1 MAETEEWVQQDGEW
15 QCVNCQVIF
24 PEGKPWGYD
33 YENSLVEVLPEEL
46 HDVPFWQERK
56 YCTCCWDAWEEG
68 YEEAVRL
75 RHNADVLT
83 QQMQAE
89 DEPPAEA
96 PSAAPAAAPAAE
108 APAVPLVV
116 VPGVPMPAPRGH
128 THSKKVKLANGE
140 LTFEEA
146 FPYVCTDSVC
156 VPKPRDMMLKDGHG
170 IVIKTYGLQMVPA
183 GGMRFQYKQ
192 ELVSLLVCNMCLQWL
207 LSLFVLIAQAQHILH
222 NHPVKDTLYLCARCN
237 IWTKNSPQHR
247 IAFDLQAEL
256 GTGRHSMW
264 HEVYRGDPRI
274 KNADGTTDAV
284 LVDKKAVVRVAC
296 KKKKAVSKKRR

>member
-89 DEPPAEA
+89 AAPPAEA

-108 APAVPLVV
+108 APAVVPLEFVAA
-116 VPGVPMPAPRGH
+116 VPIDPPRGF

-156 VPKPRDMMLKDGHG
+156 VPKPRDMNLKDGRPWNCDQDLRTTNG
-170 IVIKTYGLQMVPA
+170 ASGGDALPVQARAGKFACLQHVPA
-183 GGMRFQYKQ
+183 VAFEPLCAHCTGAAHPPQPPRQRHTVLVRTLQHLDQ
-192 ELVSLLVCNMCLQWL
+192 ECPAASHCLRPSSRTWDRE
-207 LSLFVLIAQAQHILH
+207 AQH
-222 NHPVKDTLYLCARCN
+222 
-237 IWTKNSPQHR
+237 
-247 IAFDLQAEL
+247 
-256 GTGRHSMW
+256 
-264 HEVYRGDPRI
+264 
-274 KNADGTTDAV
+274 
-284 LVDKKAVVRVAC
+284 VA
-296 KKKKAVSKKRR
+296 